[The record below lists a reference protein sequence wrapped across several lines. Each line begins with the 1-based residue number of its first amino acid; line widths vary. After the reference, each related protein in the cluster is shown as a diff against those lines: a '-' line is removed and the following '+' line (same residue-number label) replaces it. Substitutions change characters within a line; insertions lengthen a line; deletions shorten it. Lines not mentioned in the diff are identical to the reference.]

1 MWCVFSASAEDFAYT
16 SFGEN
21 IFIEGV
27 NDALDFEKTREAFTL
42 LGNSHTELVLLFT
55 TRSGLGHAFNYRRC
69 L

>member
-1 MWCVFSASAEDFAYT
+1 MCACVCVWCVFSASAEDFVYT

-42 LGNSHTELVLLFT
+42 LGNSHTELV
-55 TRSGLGHAFNYRRC
+55 
-69 L
+69 